1 MSNVSLSC
9 VLAADCALRDLVD
22 ETVDTLIVTG
32 GPALNTASTDV
43 SLIREITRIASRARR
58 TCSICTG
65 ASILAAAGLLDGRR
79 ATTHWAVSA
88 RLRKQFPAM
97 TVESDKAYIRDG
109 PIATSG
115 GVSAGIDLAL
125 SLIDEDLGSRV
136 TLSVACWL
144 VVFA

>member
-109 PIATSG
+109 PIAT
-115 GVSAGIDLAL
+115 
-125 SLIDEDLGSRV
+125 
-136 TLSVACWL
+136 
-144 VVFA
+144 